1 MSRIQHVEFLNQQ
14 LLLSSSLSIIVVG
27 VQSLRCVWLFV
38 TPWTAAHQASLSF
51 TISQNLLRLVSIE
64 LVMPSNHLVLSSVVP
79 FPSCLQSFPASG
91 SFLMSQFFA
100 SGGQS
105 IEASA
110 LASVLPMNIQD
121 WFPLDNWLVGSP
133 CSPRNSQKS
142 SSTPQFKSINSSV
155 LSFLYSSTHTSI
167 HDVLN
172 I

>member
-110 LASVLPMNIQD
+110 LASILPVNILG
-121 WFPLDNWLVGSP
+121 WFPLGLTGLIFLQCKGLLRVFSSKTVQKHKFFHAQPSLWSKSHTQTWLLEKP
-133 CSPRNSQKS
+133 
-142 SSTPQFKSINSSV
+142 
-155 LSFLYSSTHTSI
+155 
-167 HDVLN
+167 
-172 I
+172 